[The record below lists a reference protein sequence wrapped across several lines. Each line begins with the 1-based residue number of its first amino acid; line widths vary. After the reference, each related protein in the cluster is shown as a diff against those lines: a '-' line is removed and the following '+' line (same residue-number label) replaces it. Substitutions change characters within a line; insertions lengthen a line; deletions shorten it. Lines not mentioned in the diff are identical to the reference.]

1 MIRQEIPDEAW
12 EWLEPLLPDRTPQ
25 RGGRWRDHRT
35 VLEGIVWRFRTG
47 SPWRDLPDH
56 YGPWQT
62 VYDRFN
68 RWSGDGTWDRLLAR
82 AQAEADARGDID
94 WLVAVDSTSARVHQH
109 GATLTRT
116 AGNAATVT
124 AAAAATA
131 EPVEQREDVV
141 VATASDT
148 GGPSGIFG

>member
-82 AQAEADARGDID
+82 APRRRVLVVTHASPIKAMVCDALGAPASAAWRLDSAPAAVTVVRWWADGGAE
-94 WLVAVDSTSARVHQH
+94 
-109 GATLTRT
+109 
-116 AGNAATVT
+116 
-124 AAAAATA
+124 
-131 EPVEQREDVV
+131 RE
-141 VATASDT
+141 
-148 GGPSGIFG
+148 